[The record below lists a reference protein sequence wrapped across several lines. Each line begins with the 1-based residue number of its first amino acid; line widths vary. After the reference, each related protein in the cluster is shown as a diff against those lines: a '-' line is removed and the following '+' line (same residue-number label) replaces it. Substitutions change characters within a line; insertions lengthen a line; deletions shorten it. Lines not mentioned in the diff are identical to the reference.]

1 MCVCLGF
8 SFVRGRKIESFFL
21 TRSHTTRR
29 KHSTMS
35 ALRRTIRGRIKSLL
49 VVVFLLLCSS
59 CCHILVFFFFFFW
72 WWRDRMWLKMCFVVY
87 VSFFLTF
94 PILFF
99 SRFPVE
105 RECANLCIIRENSSS
120 SVWCASLFVIS
131 VLFEREYWFYQTLFT
146 DALFLWWTNNKQMSP
161 HEQRRKKEHH
171 QKYRDGRWPPSRLFL
186 PRRTR
191 KWTRIKSATPRT
203 SNGTK
208 VPWMCK
214 LGRKLWARKDAS
226 CGLPVCPAP
235 GRAPWRIRSS
245 TSCLKEGTKSS
256 LWTGITSD
264 TD

>member
-1 MCVCLGF
+1 M
-8 SFVRGRKIESFFL
+8 S
-21 TRSHTTRR
+21 
-29 KHSTMS
+29 S
-35 ALRRTIRGRIKSLL
+35 ALRRTIRGRFKKSLL
-49 VVVFLLLCSS
+49 LSLSRSRCLFFFSLSRVLV
-59 CCHILVFFFFFFW
+59 VFFFFFFW
-72 WWRDRMWLKMCFVVY
+72 WWWRPDKWLMWFMC
-87 VSFFLTF
+87 L
-94 PILFF
+94 IF
-99 SRFPVE
+99 SRFPDPLFLSLRFPSVE
-105 RECANLCIIRENSSS
+105 RERANLCILSVRTRVVVGSVRVSFWYLGIVRTREH
-120 SVWCASLFVIS
+120 WLY
-131 VLFEREYWFYQTLFT
+131 RTLFT
-146 DALFLWWTNNKQMSP
+146 DALFLWWTNNTQMSP
-161 HEQRRKKEHH
+161 HEQRRKKEQTH
-171 QKYRDGRWPPSRLFL
+171 QKYREGRRPPSRLFL